1 MTGLLK
7 KFIAF
12 NNKKKANVTTVIGK
26 SPTRANPGW
35 SPIRPTSSCKTA
47 GTGMVAGTDI
57 VGVKKTARQAD
68 FANNRRLTFLIF
80 VQILKSGTITIKQTE
95 A

>member
-1 MTGLLK
+1 
-7 KFIAF
+7 
-12 NNKKKANVTTVIGK
+12 
-26 SPTRANPGW
+26 
-35 SPIRPTSSCKTA
+35 
-47 GTGMVAGTDI
+47 MVAGTDI